1 MNSDANKPA
10 NKSVK
15 DGPVL
20 REHVFDGIEEF
31 DQKLPNWW
39 LFTFYIAIAFYVG
52 YWVIYYSSDA
62 LKSPAEVINSQMA
75 AINDAS

>member
-52 YWVIYYSSDA
+52 Y
-62 LKSPAEVINSQMA
+62 
-75 AINDAS
+75 